1 MTLVLREPICV
12 CAESQI
18 PCTHLT
24 IPFQFYSR
32 IPFAQIDIKTRTGP
46 MHFGLGTASAE
57 LLFHVNVMG
66 TGQELPVLAA
76 ADSWGRHKVCVC
88 PGHQEQ
94 HSASLKG

>member
-1 MTLVLREPICV
+1 
-12 CAESQI
+12 
-18 PCTHLT
+18 
-24 IPFQFYSR
+24 
-32 IPFAQIDIKTRTGP
+32 